1 VAHLVSIFDEHLVA
15 YRNHD
20 YSLTPEAKRAVSA
33 GNLAR
38 LSVILLDGL
47 IAGTWAR
54 GSSTSKL
61 EIQGKLFHAVTPSQ
75 RRAVE
80 AAAER
85 MGRFAEKPVELE
97 LLGAKRAARQRR
109 PG

>member
-1 VAHLVSIFDEHLVA
+1 VGHGQTVADRPRRPSKVVAHLVSIFDERLVA

-20 YSLTPEAKRAVSA
+20 YSPSPEATRAVSA

-75 RRAVE
+75 RSAWVGSPRS
-80 AAAER
+80 R
-85 MGRFAEKPVELE
+85 
-97 LLGAKRAARQRR
+97 
-109 PG
+109 